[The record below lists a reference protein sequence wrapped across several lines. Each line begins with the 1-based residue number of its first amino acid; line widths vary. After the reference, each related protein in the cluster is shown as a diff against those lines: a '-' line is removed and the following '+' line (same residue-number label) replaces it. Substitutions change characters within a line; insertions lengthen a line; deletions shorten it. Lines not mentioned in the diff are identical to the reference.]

1 MVKAMNKEYR
11 IKYNKEHYKAFKV
24 DLKIDEL
31 EQLEVILKILNKT
44 KAQFLR
50 EAILNLKCGTKS
62 IE

>member
-1 MVKAMNKEYR
+1 MNKEYK

-31 EQLEVILKILNKT
+31 EDLEKILKKKQLT

-50 EAILNLKCGTKS
+50 NAIKNLK
-62 IE
+62 

>member
-1 MVKAMNKEYR
+1 MNKEYK

-31 EQLEVILKILNKT
+31 KDLEKILKKKQLT

-50 EAILNLKCGTKS
+50 NAIKNIKNDV
-62 IE
+62 

>member
-1 MVKAMNKEYR
+1 MNKEYK

-31 EQLEVILKILNKT
+31 EDLEKILKKKQLT

-50 EAILNLKCGTKS
+50 NAIKNIKNEL
-62 IE
+62 